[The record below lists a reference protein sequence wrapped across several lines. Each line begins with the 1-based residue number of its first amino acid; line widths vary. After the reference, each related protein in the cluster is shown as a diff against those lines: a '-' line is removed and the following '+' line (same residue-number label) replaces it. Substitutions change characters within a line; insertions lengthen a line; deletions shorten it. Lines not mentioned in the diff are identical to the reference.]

1 MKKFTIIGL
10 GNRGFSC
17 FGVGILNKHD
27 KGQPEFPELA
37 DIVSLVDSNHARAEA
52 AAVEL
57 ELPGIPIFD
66 DVAVAQKELP
76 ADWAIVTTPDY
87 THRDVV
93 CSALDSGLNV
103 MVDKPLAT
111 SVMECNAIIDKMNE
125 TGKKVIVGHNMRYQQ
140 NVLAACEML
149 RAGKIGKVISVEAT
163 EALDYNH
170 GGDYFHRWH
179 SDFSKSAGLLNH
191 KACHHLDILNWMI
204 DDEPVAVSAMGSR
217 TFYRP
222 RPDLDHGERCSE
234 CNISDSCPHFFDF
247 DKWDGYRRRLYKD
260 AEHEDGYKRDLCCF
274 SDRHTV
280 NDHEV
285 LNIEYKSGILATFTL
300 LTFAPKEHWFFYV
313 TGTEGRL
320 EVGVTSDG
328 AGPYLRVINKDG
340 SVEEVD
346 YEREA
351 GEHGHGGADVRLI
364 ADLLGLEGSLPL
376 QRAEPYEALRA
387 VAIADM
393 ASRSMVDGG
402 RLVRLD
408 ECGKDYPP
416 APLQD

>member
-17 FGVGILNKHD
+17 FGVGILNKHG
-27 KGQPEFPELA
+27 KGQPEFPGLAELS
-37 DIVSLVDSNHARAEA
+37 SLVDSNHARAKV

-57 ELPGIPIFD
+57 EIPDIPIFD
-66 DVAVAQKELP
+66 DVAKAQQARP
-76 ADWAIVTTPDY
+76 ADWAIVTTPDF
-87 THRDVV
+87 THGRVV
-93 CSALDSGLNV
+93 CDALGAGLNV

-125 TGKKVIVGHNMRYQQ
+125 TGKQVIVGHNMRYQQ
-140 NVLAACEML
+140 NVLAACELL
-149 RAGKIGKVISVEAT
+149 RAGKVGEIISVEAT

-204 DDEPVAVSAMGSR
+204 NDEPVAVSAMGSR

-234 CNISDSCPHFFDF
+234 CNISDECPHFFDF
-247 DKWDGYRRRLYKD
+247 DKWDGYRRRIYKD

-300 LTFAPKEHWFFYV
+300 LTFAPKEHWYFYV

-340 SVEEVD
+340 TIEEVD

-351 GEHGHGGADVRLI
+351 GEHGHAGADVRLI

-393 ASRSMVDGG
+393 AARSIVDGG
-402 RLVRLD
+402 RQVTLD

-416 APLQD
+416 APKQ